1 MNDKRPGIFN
11 FLILTLLI
19 CIGMGVAMLPLL
31 TRDEQTP
38 FHWMSALLALGPF
51 TVISALL
58 VRKEYQVRRL
68 RNDLFHKKTQLQ
80 RSQNQLY
87 AAIL

>member
-38 FHWMSALLALGPF
+38 FHWMSALLALSEERAPVTIRYPPTLKIDNF
-51 TVISALL
+51 SEISW
-58 VRKEYQVRRL
+58 
-68 RNDLFHKKTQLQ
+68 HP
-80 RSQNQLY
+80 
-87 AAIL
+87 